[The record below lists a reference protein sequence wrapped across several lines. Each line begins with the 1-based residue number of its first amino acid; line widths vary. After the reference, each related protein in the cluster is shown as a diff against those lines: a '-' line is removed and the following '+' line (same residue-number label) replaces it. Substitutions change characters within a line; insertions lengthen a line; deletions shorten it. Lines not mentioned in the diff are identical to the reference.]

1 MLLQERRGPR
11 PEGGRPRREV
21 LTALVPAHESILRG
35 LPSDYNL
42 AVARAAC
49 KAIWSWRNRWDV
61 SRRLSNDANAWLAAG
76 GFKSWWTK
84 ADAERAYRTAFA
96 SGAS

>member
-1 MLLQERRGPR
+1 MLLKERCKSLPEKRR
-11 PEGGRPRREV
+11 PEREILAPR
-21 LTALVPAHESILRG
+21 VPAQKSVLRG
-35 LPSDYNL
+35 LSSDHNL

-84 ADAERAYRTAFA
+84 EDAERAYRRAFA
-96 SGAS
+96 KGV